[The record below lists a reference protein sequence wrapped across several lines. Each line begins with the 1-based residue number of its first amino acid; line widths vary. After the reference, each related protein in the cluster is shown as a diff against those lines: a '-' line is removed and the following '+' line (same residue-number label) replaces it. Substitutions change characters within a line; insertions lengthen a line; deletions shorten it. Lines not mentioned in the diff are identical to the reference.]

1 MIIDGAAVATIMKT
15 DGSTTSVMNYSK
27 GQYFGE
33 RALLTNDVRA
43 ANIIAESDDV
53 LCLSLER
60 DTFVRLLGPLDEIL
74 RRNMEAYK
82 KYQ

>member
-1 MIIDGAAVATIMKT
+1 M
-15 DGSTTSVMNYSK
+15 MNYSK

-43 ANIIAESDDV
+43 ANIIAESDFV
-53 LCLSLER
+53 KCLSLER

-74 RRNMEAYK
+74 RRNMASYK
-82 KYQ
+82 KY